1 MSLKLNK
8 KVPAQYGGGLF
19 TGIAQL
25 VEHRSPKPRV
35 VGSSPP
41 SRAKKESSMKIIKT
55 FINYCKAC
63 YDELAHKVTWPTR
76 KELTQSAV
84 VVLSASLIIAV
95 VVWVMDVVFK
105 AVMSSVYPN

>member
-1 MSLKLNK
+1 M
-8 KVPAQYGGGLF
+8 GGGLF

-41 SRAKKESSMKIIKT
+41 SRAKKEDNMKIIKK

-63 YDELAHKVTWPTR
+63 YDELAHKVTWPSY

-84 VVLSASLIIAV
+84 VVLSASLIIAI
-95 VVWVMDVVFK
+95 VVWLMDVAFK
-105 AVMSSVYPN
+105 AVMSAVYPN

>member
-1 MSLKLNK
+1 MNGFPSF
-8 KVPAQYGGGLF
+8 PGGNYF

-41 SRAKKESSMKIIKT
+41 SRAKKKESMKIIKT

-63 YDELAHKVTWPTR
+63 YEELAHKTTWPTY

-95 VVWVMDVVFK
+95 VVWLMDVVFK
-105 AVMSSVYPN
+105 TVMSSIYPN